1 LILDHGAAI
10 SHCPLSNALGSN
22 AVLPVKSCLE
32 EGVHVCLGTDIAGGP
47 RASMFDAVAMAST
60 VSKLLEDGVDATKAA
75 ALRGRAGSG
84 VSCVTAFYL
93 ATTAGGIA
101 LDLPIGLLKPGYR
114 FDALLI
120 DAAVPDADLRLYDY
134 DNSVDILQKIIWNT
148 NQRNIKKVWVN
159 GRLVKG
165 WSLRSAT
172 VCRGISCLQ

>member
-1 LILDHGAAI
+1 MLFSLSARLQDRRCYLKFCLCNLLGPQRPIRRCPPS
-10 SHCPLSNALGSN
+10 SHLGKN
-22 AVLPVKSCLE
+22 
-32 EGVHVCLGTDIAGGP
+32 
-47 RASMFDAVAMAST
+47 
-60 VSKLLEDGVDATKAA
+60 
-75 ALRGRAGSG
+75 RAGSG

-120 DAAVPDADLRLYDY
+120 DTAVPDTDLRLYDY

-165 WSLRSAT
+165 
-172 VCRGISCLQ
+172 